1 MAATSTPP
9 PLFLAHTRSIPALFQ
24 CLRDGGHI
32 AVDKNRAHDGN
43 FVVKHS
49 GKDVPNPAFV
59 ASDVYAQAVVHK
71 RATTAEPIATRAK
84 FEPMCEDFVEIEFE
98 TLVLMWYMINCAET
112 LNEVTDAIN
121 FLKLN
126 AVDVAHI
133 DALEEFALSKK
144 SPEETMPLTIR
155 DLFSMLLNAF
165 FIARRPS
172 RVVNMLFVR
181 ADSPIIGEYAELK
194 NEELLS
200 EGRCFAHG
208 GNKYVMT
215 LYGAFC
221 AEYIQSFMAHYGNI
235 WSINRDRYV

>member
-1 MAATSTPP
+1 MAATSTSP
-9 PLFLAHTRSIPALFQ
+9 PLFLAHARSIPALFQ
-24 CLRDGGHI
+24 RLRDGGHI
-32 AVDKNRAHDGN
+32 AVDKHRTTIRE

-49 GKDVPNPAFV
+49 EKDVPNPAFV
-59 ASDVYAQAVVHK
+59 GSNIYAQAVMHK
-71 RATTAEPIATRAK
+71 KASTAEPVATRAK

-112 LNEVTDAIN
+112 LNDVADAID

-126 AVDVAHI
+126 AVDVKHV

-144 SPEETMPLTIR
+144 SADETMPLTIR

-172 RVVNMLFVR
+172 RIVNMLFVR
-181 ADSPIIGEYAELK
+181 ADSPIIGEYSELK
-194 NEELLS
+194 NEELLGD
-200 EGRCFAHG
+200 GRCFEHG